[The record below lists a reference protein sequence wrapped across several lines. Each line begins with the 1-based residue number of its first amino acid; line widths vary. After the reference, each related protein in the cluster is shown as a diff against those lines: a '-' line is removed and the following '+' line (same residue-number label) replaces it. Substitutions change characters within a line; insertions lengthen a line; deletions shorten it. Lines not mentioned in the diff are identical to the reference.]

1 MTEQTK
7 NQVNEVVLD
16 MSKKIKTHIDFS
28 AAKGDKAA
36 IGTEKDSS
44 FEATLPEDLDL
55 ATCRKV
61 SEHNATFIAAGA
73 HAFGELAVAAM
84 KKNGDLEEAS
94 LKLKMSGRDSVD
106 YNVLR
111 QNEVRN
117 PANRDAEPIIK
128 HGTVRTTYNVKGG
141 SNSGQLKHVRDAINQ
156 MAAEALN
163 KK

>member
-7 NQVNEVVLD
+7 SSVNEVVLD
-16 MSKKIKTHIDFS
+16 MAKKIKTHIDFS
-28 AAKGDKAA
+28 PAKGEKAA
-36 IGTEKDSS
+36 VGSEKDSA

-61 SEHNATFIAAGA
+61 SDHNANFIAAGA

-84 KKNGDLEEAS
+84 KKHGDLEEAS

-117 PANRDAEPIIK
+117 PANRDAEPIVK

-156 MAAEALN
+156 MASEALS